1 MGVAPS
7 AGLKFCADASIGVG
21 READEIT
28 SKQGTIEAC
37 FSASAQRVGGEH
49 PALPSLAA
57 RCERAYCEVI
67 GMPFFWRGSLL
78 NSVDELRAA

>member
-1 MGVAPS
+1 M
-7 AGLKFCADASIGVG
+7 IG
-21 READEIT
+21 REKMRFGPGALKSSRDTVVVSVFWGRENSYRIALIRRSDAAT
-28 SKQGTIEAC
+28 
-37 FSASAQRVGGEH
+37 EH

-57 RCERAYCEVI
+57 RGERAYCEVI